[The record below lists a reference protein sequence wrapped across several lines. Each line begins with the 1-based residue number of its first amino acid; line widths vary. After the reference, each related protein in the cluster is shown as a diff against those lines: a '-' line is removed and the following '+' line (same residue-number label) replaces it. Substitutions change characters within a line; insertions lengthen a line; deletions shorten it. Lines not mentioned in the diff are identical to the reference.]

1 MTVRKPLVLDSGR
14 IEELQS
20 GDSISSGDHLVL
32 ASPVDTTPSDLL
44 AKVTAGLNIGITNPG
59 LTNDFLIVNNNGVRT
74 LSSGTDITVDNTD
87 PHNPVV
93 NFTGTIPTGVD
104 PYAVALTGVD
114 TSGGHSSSWIP
125 KVGQQSSSR
134 DIIRGITN
142 GAYSASTGIYTAQ
155 VAGDY
160 RIVFFA
166 DMTRSVPSTN
176 AYASIVINSGS
187 IPTPITA
194 EFMPVVDPASATTQC
209 QVYIEAYVTLALGD
223 TVFISVTPQ
232 GGSTDTILGD
242 FLMIY
247 RPNGIGQQGPAGTNG
262 AVTSL
267 TTTGSSG
274 ASTLN
279 SGVLNIPI
287 YSGGSNCKYASTME
301 PAAASANIS
310 IDTGA
315 SNNWVAIA
323 SMLIPY
329 GDVELTTSSEMALIV
344 PQPVNGASYILAIY
358 SVGSGSPYNL
368 VASSGIQTMPS
379 SSSWIYAL
387 LTNIVSSLLNAG
399 EKYFPVFFWNGNG
412 ALAQGINGQNMNVS
426 PYLAW
431 YKSNMGTLTS
441 APSTIT
447 PDGERSYHLFMRVKS

>member
-1 MTVRKPLVLDSGR
+1 
-14 IEELQS
+14 
-20 GDSISSGDHLVL
+20 
-32 ASPVDTTPSDLL
+32 
-44 AKVTAGLNIGITNPG
+44 
-59 LTNDFLIVNNNGVRT
+59 
-74 LSSGTDITVDNTD
+74 
-87 PHNPVV
+87 
-93 NFTGTIPTGVD
+93 
-104 PYAVALTGVD
+104 
-114 TSGGHSSSWIP
+114 
-125 KVGQQSSSR
+125 
-134 DIIRGITN
+134 
-142 GAYSASTGIYTAQ
+142 
-155 VAGDY
+155 
-160 RIVFFA
+160 
-166 DMTRSVPSTN
+166 
-176 AYASIVINSGS
+176 
-187 IPTPITA
+187 
-194 EFMPVVDPASATTQC
+194 
-209 QVYIEAYVTLALGD
+209 
-223 TVFISVTPQ
+223 
-232 GGSTDTILGD
+232 
-242 FLMIY
+242 
-247 RPNGIGQQGPAGTNG
+247 
-262 AVTSL
+262 
-267 TTTGSSG
+267 
-274 ASTLN
+274 
-279 SGVLNIPI
+279 
-287 YSGGSNCKYASTME
+287 ME

-310 IDTGA
+310 IDTGE

-344 PQPVNGASYILAIY
+344 PQPVNGSSYILAIY